1 MHISSYTVEEINDPT
16 GILSGE
22 RYEFFLDID
31 VDEDDELYLEQGIR
45 LRVLFY
51 KGEDEMKILNYHFQE
66 NNNEE
71 ILEFGLEEEEEILIT
86 KFCSQH
92 LNANE
97 E

>member
-1 MHISSYTVEEINDPT
+1 
-16 GILSGE
+16 
-22 RYEFFLDID
+22 
-31 VDEDDELYLEQGIR
+31 
-45 LRVLFY
+45 
-51 KGEDEMKILNYHFQE
+51 LNYHFQE

-71 ILEFGLEEEEEILIT
+71 ILEFGLEEEEEILVT